1 MQREIK
7 FRAWHSE
14 FAEMVYSSDET
25 LWEKREFYPFCI
37 PVGFSHYPTG
47 QWDLM
52 QYTGIKDKN
61 SKEIYE
67 GDIVEYF
74 DWCYAN
80 TDGDKIQKEFIDA
93 YGNRYMNKWNPL
105 IGVVK
110 WNNEVQTY
118 EPLISAQEDYNN
130 NCFAYVCQDS
140 SFKDYPDSY
149 YEVIGNI
156 YENPE
161 LLNENANH

>member
-1 MQREIK
+1 MKMQREIK
-7 FRAWHSE
+7 FRYWNGKEIEYNLYNEYGES
-14 FAEMVYSSDET
+14 VSIDKWLSSD
-25 LWEKREFYPFCI
+25 
-37 PVGFSHYPTG
+37 GM
-47 QWDLM
+47 M
-52 QYTGIKDKN
+52 QYTGLKDKN
-61 SKEIYE
+61 GKEIYE

-93 YGNRYMNKWNPL
+93 YGNRYINKWNPL

-118 EPLISAQEDYNN
+118 EPLISAQEDYND

-156 YENPE
+156 YQNKDLYESITGK
-161 LLNENANH
+161 